1 MNKLTFSVRKIKRKD
16 YSNEVFEG
24 YEVQPYID
32 GRKLLNNKDSIGLE
46 PQKFLSRNK
55 LLQEGE
61 LLLGICSCGCEGCCD
76 FTMEQK
82 INNDVVLWKTM
93 YRYEEITYRFD
104 LLQYK
109 NAVKNLERNA
119 IRSYEKTAER
129 IATDLLKNT
138 ILCSGY
144 EFTKAVASVENKIIT
159 VYYRKEETLL
169 SYTINW
175 NGKYEYG
182 EHIWY
187 GDGAEVDESGD
198 AYENVKSFIDNVL
211 FGEEYLLTKIYYRI
225 LHDLFITYSNKN
237 DKEPILYNRL
247 KIALLCESRNE
258 MIVAL
263 YYATDYIDKLIEIL
277 SYFSVSKTVIE
288 AVKCFDTYCFRNNRG
303 IAGAKFRKDLNI
315 INNSLAQKVANAI
328 ISESDGVPKC
338 SVENVRL
345 D

>member
-1 MNKLTFSVRKIKRKD
+1 MNKLILSVRKIKRKD
-16 YSNEVFEG
+16 YNNEVFEE

-61 LLLGICSCGCEGCCD
+61 LLLGICGCGCEGCHD
-76 FTMEQK
+76 FMMEQK

-104 LLQYK
+104 LQQYK

-138 ILCSGY
+138 ILRSGY
-144 EFTKAVASVENKIIT
+144 KFTKAVASVENKIIT

-169 SYTINW
+169 SYAINW

-182 EHIWY
+182 EQIWY
-187 GDGAEVDESGD
+187 GDGTEVDESGD
-198 AYENVKSFIDNVL
+198 AYGNVRSFIDNVL
-211 FGEEYLLTKIYYRI
+211 FGKEYSLIKAYYKNFNN
-225 LHDLFITYSNKN
+225 LSITYSNEN
-237 DKEPILYNRL
+237 DKE
-247 KIALLCESRNE
+247 
-258 MIVAL
+258 
-263 YYATDYIDKLIEIL
+263 
-277 SYFSVSKTVIE
+277 
-288 AVKCFDTYCFRNNRG
+288 
-303 IAGAKFRKDLNI
+303 
-315 INNSLAQKVANAI
+315 
-328 ISESDGVPKC
+328 
-338 SVENVRL
+338 
-345 D
+345 